1 VFSRINSYT
10 VPLNGAELRNA
21 RYQTDFKWFIK
32 ELADQLKPFFL
43 RYEILSNR
51 DIFRM
56 GDDDL
61 CAELV
66 GVVSRGVSDGG
77 SAAIEALYKA
87 HRDGFS
93 PGPQVQNTVLTT
105 IKWLEES
112 VGDLLGGPVLSRSPQ
127 FLLLFAAAGHQ
138 LVGIPEGK
146 IAEMPPRGTLASP
159 QKIRDRLAGL
169 TEAVENKDE
178 TGPYREFVSASSKA
192 TTRMNSRGVRFLE
205 FSKALLAH

>member
-1 VFSRINSYT
+1 
-10 VPLNGAELRNA
+10 
-21 RYQTDFKWFIK
+21 
-32 ELADQLKPFFL
+32 
-43 RYEILSNR
+43 
-51 DIFRM
+51 M

-66 GVVSRGVSDGG
+66 GVVCRGVSDGG
-77 SAAIEALYKA
+77 SAAIEALYKTY
-87 HRDGFS
+87 RDQFS
-93 PGPQVQNTVLTT
+93 TGPQVQNDVLTT
-105 IKWLEES
+105 IKWLKES

-127 FLLLFAAAGHQ
+127 FLLLFAAACHQ

-146 IAEMPPRGTLASP
+146 IAEMPPRGTLASS

-192 TTRMNSRGVRFLE
+192 TTRMNSRSVRFLE
-205 FSKALLAH
+205 FSNALIAR